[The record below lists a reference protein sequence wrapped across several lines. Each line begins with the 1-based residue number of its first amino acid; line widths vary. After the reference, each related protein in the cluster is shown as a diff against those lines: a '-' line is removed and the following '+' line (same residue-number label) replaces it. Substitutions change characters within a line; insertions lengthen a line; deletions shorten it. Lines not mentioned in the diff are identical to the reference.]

1 MSVSVWLPIVA
12 ALAGP
17 VVVAASYARQ
27 QKRADPAISQT
38 LIQAQ
43 QRLPKYVEHGPLR
56 WYHVLVAAAVLA
68 LPFAQWF
75 AFLRFQTWLSFLI
88 PLAIAATLMLV
99 VGAFYPRFVPAGRPA
114 RTSLRKSGLSAAIIA
129 AALIFALVLPSSGMT
144 TLLRGALADIL
155 ALIGTG
161 HLIWMLQKPKIRSR

>member
-1 MSVSVWLPIVA
+1 VWLPILA

-27 QKRADPAISQT
+27 QKRADPAITQA
-38 LIQAQ
+38 LVQAQ
-43 QRLPKYVEHGPLR
+43 QRSPKFVERGPLR
-56 WYHVLVAAAVLA
+56 WYHMLVVAAVLA

-75 AFLRFQTWLSFLI
+75 AFLRFQTRVSFLV
-88 PLAIAATLMLV
+88 PLAIAVTLMLV
-99 VGAFYPRFVPAGRPA
+99 VGAFYPRFVPAARPA
-114 RTSLRKSGLSAAIIA
+114 RTSLRESGLSTAIIG
-129 AALIFALVLPSSGMT
+129 AALILAFVLPSSGMT

-161 HLIWMLQKPKIRSR
+161 HLIRVLQQPKIESR